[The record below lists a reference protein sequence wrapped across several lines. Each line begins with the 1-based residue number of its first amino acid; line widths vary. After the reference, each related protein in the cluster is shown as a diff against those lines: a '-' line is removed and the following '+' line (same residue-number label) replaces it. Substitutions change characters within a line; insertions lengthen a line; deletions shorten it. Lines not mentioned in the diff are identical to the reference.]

1 MNAQMEVITVM
12 VMLPVITLMDP
23 SPVLAMEDSVDL
35 VKSVMVR
42 NEK

>member
-1 MNAQMEVITVM
+1 MEVITVM
-12 VMLPVITLMDP
+12 AMQPVITLMDP
-23 SPVLAMEDSVDL
+23 SPVLVKKDSVDL